1 MSTILPPPP
10 TPLPIPTA
18 PPAPVVTVPSPPLAL
33 VELAAGTNVKAEVIA
48 LLTRGLA
55 EVETDLGNFEIR
67 SNVALRVGAE
77 LDLQL
82 LKSGAQVQLAIRGVD
97 GHALPGQTGSG
108 TGGAGSGLSGG
119 TAGGAAQ
126 ANAAQSSQAAS
137 QSEHSGAT
145 SAQNAN
151 AQAALAARP
160 AGPLVVGATV
170 SATLLPR
177 PPGTDSLNPHT
188 GVPTAAH
195 TAAGTSAAPVT
206 APTTAIVQNA
216 LRQDA
221 IGTRVEL
228 RLLSIAS
235 GSGAQA
241 TPGAP
246 TAATGGA
253 QANTLSGTVT
263 AFTPTGKPIVE
274 TPAGLLALE
283 TNADVRIGHKL
294 TFAVVP
300 PTPRPDGGAT
310 ATNFLEF
317 FVQRKSWPSLEQAA
331 TFLAQ
336 RAHETASASGLA
348 PSTAPILPIPQ
359 ANSHLAQNL
368 LSATAALADGDIRTW
383 LGDLATTLEQDQPN
397 LFQRLSDE
405 FAQLARIAAEP
416 RTDDWRTAL
425 LPFFTGANM
434 EPVQMHLRGEK
445 QPKGEKK
452 KDGGSRFVID
462 LNLSNLGRF
471 QLDGFM
477 KDRGETKNFD
487 LIIRTETPLPQRM
500 RYDINQIFNDF
511 AEVAGLRGDISFQ
524 ARGQFVEVPLP
535 SLHHRDG
542 GFVV

>member
-18 PPAPVVTVPSPPLAL
+18 PPVPVITVPSPPVALA
-33 VELAAGTNVKAEVIA
+33 ELAAGTNVKADVIA

-55 EVETDLGNFEIR
+55 EVETDLGTFQIR
-67 SNVALRVGAE
+67 SNLALRVGAE

-82 LKSGAQVQLAIRGVD
+82 LKSGAQVQLAVRAVD
-97 GHALPGQTGSG
+97 GHALPGQTG
-108 TGGAGSGLSGG
+108 TGGAGAGPSGG
-119 TAGGAAQ
+119 TAQ
-126 ANAAQSSQAAS
+126 ANAAQLSQIAA
-137 QSEHSGAT
+137 QSEHSATTPQGA
-145 SAQNAN
+145 A

-160 AGPLVVGATV
+160 TGPLAIGATL
-170 SATLLPR
+170 SATLVPR
-177 PPGTDSLNPHT
+177 PPGTDGVNAHAA
-188 GVPTAAH
+188 VPTAAQ
-195 TAAGTSAAPVT
+195 TAAAPT
-206 APTTAIVQNA
+206 HAPTTAIVQNA
-216 LRQDA
+216 LRQEA

-228 RLLSIAS
+228 RLLSIVSSS
-235 GSGAQA
+235 GTQTVPGALDTV
-241 TPGAP
+241 TPGSQP
-246 TAATGGA
+246 
-253 QANTLSGTVT
+253 NTLSGTVT

-283 TNADVRIGHKL
+283 TDADVRVGHKL
-294 TFAVVP
+294 TFAIVP
-300 PTPRPDGGAT
+300 PAPRPDGGAT
-310 ATNFLEF
+310 SANFLES
-317 FVQRKSWPSLEQAA
+317 FVQRKSWPTLEQAA

-336 RAHETASASGLA
+336 HARDTAAAAG
-348 PSTAPILPIPQ
+348 TAPGTAPNLPIPQ

-383 LGDLATTLEQDQPN
+383 LGDLANTLEQDQPN

-405 FAQLARIAAEP
+405 FAQLARISAEP

-425 LPFFTGANM
+425 LPFFTGAHM
-434 EPVQMHLRGEK
+434 DPVQMHLRGEK

-487 LIIRTETPLPQRM
+487 LIIRTEEALPQRM

-511 AEVAGLRGDISFQ
+511 AEVAGLRGGISFQ

-542 GFVV
+542 GVVV